1 MSTKKPLLAGD
12 RVRLYL
18 TLVPYL
24 LEHGQVSLA
33 EASAE
38 FGVTPREMRAM
49 VEKLTVIGLPGEAGF
64 WQQPQEMFDINWD
77 LLDQE
82 DVIEITNDV
91 ALRRVPRFT
100 AREAAALLA
109 GLQMVAAV
117 PAVSDSGLVAGLISK
132 LSRGAADA
140 PAEVVIAPTAV
151 DEVREAVSRGVQAG
165 RAISFTYQAPDA
177 QPTTRTVDPVQIL
190 ITNGQWY
197 LQGWCHL
204 RQAMRT
210 FHLDRVSEPQL
221 TDIPITHAGEHV
233 PEAFAEVADD
243 REVTVRVPE
252 RLAPLLGGLLS
263 ADEVETVDGVV
274 TAHLHL
280 ADPRGIK
287 RIAARFGGAL
297 EVLEPSI
304 ARTATREWAS
314 AGLALYYRPSTEHP
328 GRLAESP
335 TDDGN

>member
-1 MSTKKPLLAGD
+1 MSAQPKPLLAAE

-24 LEHGQVSLA
+24 LEHGQVSLDEAA
-33 EASAE
+33 EE
-38 FGVTPREMRAM
+38 FGVTRDEMRAM
-49 VEKLTVIGLPGEAGF
+49 VEKLTVIGLPGDSGY

-77 LLDQE
+77 LLDEE

-140 PAEVVIAPTAV
+140 PADVVVAPSAV
-151 DEVREAVSRGVQAG
+151 DEVREVVARGVQQGVAV
-165 RAISFTYQAPDA
+165 SFTYQAPDA
-177 QPTTRTVDPVQIL
+177 EPTTRTVDPVQIL
-190 ITNGQWY
+190 ITNAQWY

-210 FHLDRVSEPQL
+210 FHLDRVSAPQL
-221 TDIPITHAGEHV
+221 TEIPITHAGDHV
-233 PEAFAEVADD
+233 PEAFSAIQED
-243 REVTVRVPE
+243 REVSVRLPA
-252 RLAPLLGGLLS
+252 RLAPLLGAFLS
-263 ADEVETVDGVV
+263 ADNVETVDDVV
-274 TAHLHL
+274 TARLHL
-280 ADPRGIK
+280 ADPRSIK

-297 EVLEPSI
+297 EVIDPAV
-304 ARTATREWAS
+304 ARSATREWAG
-314 AGLALYYRPSTEHP
+314 AGLALYQSP
-328 GRLAESP
+328 GSA
-335 TDDGN
+335 G

>member
-1 MSTKKPLLAGD
+1 MTAKSKPLLAAD

-18 TLVPYL
+18 TLVPYV
-24 LEHGQVSLA
+24 LEHGQVSLE
-33 EASAE
+33 EAASE
-38 FGVTPREMRAM
+38 FGVTSQEIRGM
-49 VEKLTVIGLPGEAGF
+49 VEKLTVIGLPGEDGY

-77 LLDQE
+77 LLDLE

-140 PAEVVIAPTAV
+140 PADVVVAPSAV
-151 DEVREAVSRGVQAG
+151 DEVREAVARGLHEGV
-165 RAISFTYQAPDA
+165 AIAFTYQAPDA
-177 QPTTRTVDPVQIL
+177 APTTRTVDPMQIL

-210 FHLDRVSEPQL
+210 FHLDRVSAPTL
-221 TDIPITHAGEHV
+221 TEIPITHSGDQV
-233 PEAFAEVADD
+233 PEAFAGLDD
-243 REVTVRVPE
+243 EREVTVRVAE
-252 RLAPLLGGLLS
+252 RLAPLLSGFVPTG
-263 ADEVETVDGVV
+263 ATEAVDGAV
-274 TAHLHL
+274 TTRLHL

-287 RIAARFGGAL
+287 RLAARFGGSM
-297 EVLEPSI
+297 EVLEPGV
-304 ARTATREWAS
+304 ARAATREWAA
-314 AGLALYYRPSTEHP
+314 AGLALYRQPE
-328 GRLAESP
+328 AKV
-335 TDDGN
+335 

>member
-1 MSTKKPLLAGD
+1 MMAQPKPLLAAD

-33 EASAE
+33 EAAEE
-38 FGVTPREMRAM
+38 FGVSPREMRAM
-49 VEKLTVIGLPGEAGF
+49 VEKLTVIGLPGESGF

-140 PAEVVIAPTAV
+140 PADVVVAPGAVDAVREVVA
-151 DEVREAVSRGVQAG
+151 RGVHEG
-165 RAISFTYQAPDA
+165 RAVSFTYQAPDA
-177 QPTTRTVDPVQIL
+177 EPTTRTVDPVQIL
-190 ITNGQWY
+190 ITNAQWY

-210 FHLDRVSEPQL
+210 FHLDRVSDPQL
-221 TDIPITHAGEHV
+221 TDIPITHAGDHV
-233 PEAFAEVADD
+233 PEAFASLDD
-243 REVTVRVPE
+243 EREVTVRLPE
-252 RLAPLLGGLLS
+252 RLAPLLGDFLS
-263 ADEVETVDGVV
+263 AANHETEGGAV

-287 RIAARFGGAL
+287 RLAARFGGRM
-297 EVLEPSI
+297 EVLEPAV
-304 ARTATREWAS
+304 ARAAARDWAAS
-314 AGLALYYRPSTEHP
+314 GLALYRQPD
-328 GRLAESP
+328 
-335 TDDGN
+335 TDD

>member
-1 MSTKKPLLAGD
+1 MSAQPKPLLAAD

-33 EASAE
+33 EAAEE
-38 FGVTPREMRAM
+38 FGVTPREMRGM
-49 VEKLTVIGLPGEAGF
+49 VEKLTVIGLPGEAGY

-117 PAVSDSGLVAGLISK
+117 PAVSDSGLVSGLISK

-140 PAEVVIAPTAV
+140 PAEVVVAPSAV
-151 DEVREAVSRGVQAG
+151 DEVREAVARGLQEGV
-165 RAISFTYQAPDA
+165 AISFTYQAPDA
-177 QPTTRTVDPVQIL
+177 APMTRTVDPVQIL

-197 LQGWCHL
+197 LQGWCHM

-210 FHLDRVSEPQL
+210 FHLDRVSEPTL
-221 TDIPITHAGEHV
+221 TDIGISHGGDTV
-233 PEAFAEVADD
+233 PEAFVGFDD
-243 REVTVRVPE
+243 EREVTVRVPE
-252 RLAPLLGGLLS
+252 RLASLLAGFVPAEGLES
-263 ADEVETVDGVV
+263 VDGAV
-274 TAHLHL
+274 TARLHL

-287 RIAARFGGAL
+287 RLAGRFGGDM
-297 EVLEPSI
+297 EVLDPGIS
-304 ARTATREWAS
+304 RTATREWAA
-314 AGLALYYRPSTEHP
+314 AGLALYREPATE
-328 GRLAESP
+328 
-335 TDDGN
+335 D

>member
-1 MSTKKPLLAGD
+1 MAAQSKPLLAAD

-33 EASAE
+33 EAAAE
-38 FGVTPREMRAM
+38 FDVTPDEMRAM
-49 VEKLTVIGLPGEAGF
+49 VEKLTVIGLPGESGY

-77 LLDQE
+77 LLDEE

-117 PAVSDSGLVAGLISK
+117 PEVSDSGLVAGLISK

-140 PAEVVIAPTAV
+140 PAEVVVAPTAV
-151 DEVREAVSRGVQAG
+151 DEVRRVVSTALREGTAV
-165 RAISFTYQAPDA
+165 SFTYQAPDA
-177 QPTTRTVDPVQIL
+177 SPMTRTVDPVQIL
-190 ITNGQWY
+190 ITNAQWY

-210 FHLDRVSEPQL
+210 FHLDRVSEPRL
-221 TDIPITHAGEHV
+221 TDIPSTHGADSV
-233 PEAFAEVADD
+233 PEPFAGTADEGEVA
-243 REVTVRVPE
+243 VQLPE
-252 RLAPLLGGLLS
+252 RLVHLLRTFFTAEAPQ
-263 ADEVETVDGVV
+263 VRDGMA
-274 TAHLHL
+274 TARLHL
-280 ADPRGIK
+280 ADVRGVK
-287 RIAARFGGAL
+287 RLAARFGGVL
-297 EVLEPSI
+297 EVREPAV
-304 ARTATREWAS
+304 ARAATREWAA
-314 AGLALYYRPSTEHP
+314 AGLDLYARPN
-328 GRLAESP
+328 
-335 TDDGN
+335 TDPNG

>member
-1 MSTKKPLLAGD
+1 MSAKSRPLLAAE

-33 EASAE
+33 EAAEE
-38 FGVTPREMRAM
+38 FGVTTREMRAM
-49 VEKLTVIGLPGEAGF
+49 VEKLTVIGLPGDSGY

-82 DVIEITNDV
+82 DVIEITNEV

-117 PAVSDSGLVAGLISK
+117 PAVSDSGLVSGLISK

-140 PAEVVIAPTAV
+140 PAEVVVAPGAV
-151 DEVREAVSRGVQAG
+151 DGVRQVVSRGLQEGV
-165 RAISFTYQAPDA
+165 AISFTYQAPDA
-177 QPTTRTVDPVQIL
+177 APTTRTVDPAQIL

-210 FHLDRVSEPQL
+210 FHLDRVSDPTL
-221 TDIPITHAGEHV
+221 TDIPIAHAAETV
-233 PEAFAEVADD
+233 PEAFSASDDEGEVS
-243 REVTVRVPE
+243 VRLPE
-252 RLAPLLGGLLS
+252 RLAPLLGGLVS
-263 ADEVETVDGVV
+263 ADGVESTGGVV
-274 TAHLHL
+274 TARLHL

-287 RIAARFGGAL
+287 RIAARFGGAV
-297 EVLEPSI
+297 EVLDPGI
-304 ARTATREWAS
+304 ARTATREWAA
-314 AGLALYYRPSTEHP
+314 AGLALYHRP
-328 GRLAESP
+328 
-335 TDDGN
+335 DDAVAG

>member
-1 MSTKKPLLAGD
+1 MAQPKPLLAAD

-24 LEHGQVSLA
+24 VEHGQVSLA
-33 EASAE
+33 EAAEE
-38 FGVTPREMRAM
+38 FGVSTREMRAM
-49 VEKLTVIGLPGEAGF
+49 VEKLTVIGLPGESGY

-132 LSRGAADA
+132 LSRGAADS
-140 PAEVVIAPTAV
+140 PADVVIAPGAV
-151 DEVREAVSRGVQAG
+151 DAVREVVARGVHEG
-165 RAISFTYQAPDA
+165 RAVSFTYKAPDA
-177 QPTTRTVDPVQIL
+177 EPTTRTVDPVQIL
-190 ITNGQWY
+190 ITNAQWY

-210 FHLDRVSEPQL
+210 FHLDRVSNPQL
-221 TDIPITHAGEHV
+221 TDIPITHGGEQV
-233 PEAFAEVADD
+233 PEAFASLEDE
-243 REVTVRVPE
+243 REVIVRLPQ
-252 RLAPLLGGLLS
+252 RLAPLLGDFLTP
-263 ADEVETVDGVV
+263 ANHEVVGDTV
-274 TAHLHL
+274 TARLHL
-280 ADPRGIK
+280 ADARGIK
-287 RIAARFGGAL
+287 RLAARFGGGM
-297 EVLEPSI
+297 EVVEPAI
-304 ARTATREWAS
+304 ARTAARDWAA
-314 AGLALYYRPSTEHP
+314 AGLALYHHP
-328 GRLAESP
+328 DAQ
-335 TDDGN
+335 D

>member
-1 MSTKKPLLAGD
+1 MTAKSKPLLAAD

-18 TLVPYL
+18 TLVPYV
-24 LEHGQVSLA
+24 LEHGQVSLE
-33 EASAE
+33 EAASE
-38 FGVTPREMRAM
+38 FGVTSQEMRGM
-49 VEKLTVIGLPGEAGF
+49 VEKLTVIGLPGEDGY

-77 LLDQE
+77 LLDLE

-140 PAEVVIAPTAV
+140 PADVVVAPSAV
-151 DEVREAVSRGVQAG
+151 DEVREAVARGLHEGV
-165 RAISFTYQAPDA
+165 AIAFTYQAPDA
-177 QPTTRTVDPVQIL
+177 APTTRTVDPMQIL

-210 FHLDRVSEPQL
+210 FHLDRVSAPTL
-221 TDIPITHAGEHV
+221 TEIPITHSGDQV
-233 PEAFAEVADD
+233 PEAFAGLDD
-243 REVTVRVPE
+243 EREVTVRVAE
-252 RLAPLLGGLLS
+252 RLAPLLSGFVPTG
-263 ADEVETVDGVV
+263 ATEAVNGAV
-274 TAHLHL
+274 TTRLHL

-287 RIAARFGGAL
+287 RLAARFGGSM
-297 EVLEPSI
+297 EVLEPGV
-304 ARTATREWAS
+304 ARAATREWAA
-314 AGLALYYRPSTEHP
+314 AGLALYRQPE
-328 GRLAESP
+328 AKV
-335 TDDGN
+335 

>member
-1 MSTKKPLLAGD
+1 MNAQPKPLLAGD

-24 LEHGQVSLA
+24 LEHGQVSLSEAA
-33 EASAE
+33 EE
-38 FGVTPREMRAM
+38 FGVSPREMRAM
-49 VEKLTVIGLPGEAGF
+49 VEKLTVIGLPGESGF

-140 PAEVVIAPTAV
+140 PADVVVAPGAV
-151 DEVREAVSRGVQAG
+151 DVVREVVSRGVQEG
-165 RAISFTYQAPDA
+165 RAVSFTYQAPDA
-177 QPTTRTVDPVQIL
+177 EPTTRTVDPVQIL
-190 ITNGQWY
+190 ITNAQWY

-210 FHLDRVSEPQL
+210 FHLDRVSDPQL
-221 TDIPITHAGEHV
+221 TDIPITHAGDHV
-233 PEAFAEVADD
+233 PEAFASLDD
-243 REVTVRVPE
+243 EREVTVRLPE
-252 RLAPLLGGLLS
+252 RLAPLLGDFLTAGNH
-263 ADEVETVDGVV
+263 ETASGAL

-287 RIAARFGGAL
+287 RLAARFGGHL
-297 EVLEPSI
+297 EVLDPVI
-304 ARTATREWAS
+304 ARSAAREWAAS
-314 AGLALYYRPSTEHP
+314 GLALYRQPDT
-328 GRLAESP
+328 G
-335 TDDGN
+335 D

>member
-1 MSTKKPLLAGD
+1 MMAQPKPLLAAD

-24 LEHGQVSLA
+24 LEHGEVSLT
-33 EASAE
+33 EAADE
-38 FGVTPREMRAM
+38 FGVSPREMRGM
-49 VEKLTVIGLPGEAGF
+49 VEKLTVIGLPGESGY

-77 LLDQE
+77 LLDQ
-82 DVIEITNDV
+82 DDIIEITNDV

-140 PAEVVIAPTAV
+140 PADVVVAPSAV
-151 DEVREAVSRGVQAG
+151 DEVRDAVARGLRSG
-165 RAISFTYQAPDA
+165 RAISFTYQAPDTE
-177 QPTTRTVDPVQIL
+177 PTTRTVDPMQIL
-190 ITNGQWY
+190 ITNAQWY

-210 FHLDRVSEPQL
+210 FHLDRVSDPHL
-221 TDIPITHAGEHV
+221 TDIPITHAGDHV
-233 PEAFAEVADD
+233 PEPFSGLEDERQVEV
-243 REVTVRVPE
+243 RLPE
-252 RLAPLLGGLLS
+252 RLAPLLGGFLPTAELDS
-263 ADEVETVDGVV
+263 VGGMV

-287 RIAARFGGAL
+287 RLAARFGGGM
-297 EVLEPSI
+297 EVLGPTI
-304 ARTATREWAS
+304 ARSATREWAA
-314 AGLALYYRPSTEHP
+314 AGLALYRRPV
-328 GRLAESP
+328 AE
-335 TDDGN
+335 D

>member
-1 MSTKKPLLAGD
+1 MNAQPKPLLAGD

-33 EASAE
+33 EAAEE
-38 FGVTPREMRAM
+38 FGVSPREMRAM
-49 VEKLTVIGLPGEAGF
+49 VEKLTVIGLPGESGF

-140 PAEVVIAPTAV
+140 PADVVVAPGAV
-151 DEVREAVSRGVQAG
+151 DAVREVVSRGVQEG
-165 RAISFTYQAPDA
+165 RAVSFTYQSPDA
-177 QPTTRTVDPVQIL
+177 EPTTRTVDPVQIL
-190 ITNGQWY
+190 ITNAQWY

-210 FHLDRVSEPQL
+210 FHLDRVSDPQL
-221 TDIPITHAGEHV
+221 TDIPITHAGDHV
-233 PEAFAEVADD
+233 PEAFASLEDE
-243 REVTVRVPE
+243 REVTVRLPE
-252 RLAPLLGGLLS
+252 RLAPLLGDFLTAGNH
-263 ADEVETVDGVV
+263 ETESGAL

-280 ADPRGIK
+280 ADPRSIK
-287 RIAARFGGAL
+287 RLAARFGGHL
-297 EVLEPSI
+297 EVLDPVI
-304 ARTATREWAS
+304 ARSAAREWAAS
-314 AGLALYYRPSTEHP
+314 GLALYRQPD
-328 GRLAESP
+328 
-335 TDDGN
+335 TDD

>member
-1 MSTKKPLLAGD
+1 MAGHKPLLAAD
-12 RVRLYL
+12 RVRVYL

-24 LEHGQVSLA
+24 LEHGQVSLT
-33 EASAE
+33 EAADD

-140 PAEVVIAPTAV
+140 PADVVVAPSAV
-151 DEVREAVSRGVQAG
+151 DEVRSVVSRALQEGVAV
-165 RAISFTYQAPDA
+165 SFTYQAPDA
-177 QPTTRTVDPVQIL
+177 APTTRTVDPVQIL

-197 LQGWCHL
+197 LQGWCHM
-204 RQAMRT
+204 REAMRT
-210 FHLDRVSEPQL
+210 FHLDRVSEPWL
-221 TDIPITHAGEHV
+221 TDIPSTHGGDHV
-233 PEAFAEVADD
+233 PEPFAGLDEE
-243 REVTVRVPE
+243 REVTVRLPE
-252 RLAPLLGGLLS
+252 RLAPLLGSFLS
-263 ADEVETVDGVV
+263 AEGVEAVDGSV
-274 TAHLHL
+274 TARLHL

-287 RIAARFGGAL
+287 RLATRFGGAM
-297 EVLEPSI
+297 EVLDPGI
-304 ARTATREWAS
+304 ARSATREWAA
-314 AGLALYYRPSTEHP
+314 AGLALYHRPDPEV
-328 GRLAESP
+328 
-335 TDDGN
+335 

>member
-1 MSTKKPLLAGD
+1 MSAQPKPLLAAD

-24 LEHGQVSLA
+24 LEHGQVSLD
-33 EASAE
+33 EAAAE
-38 FGVTPREMRAM
+38 FGVSREEMRSM
-49 VEKLTVIGLPGEAGF
+49 VEKLTVIGLPGDSGY

-77 LLDQE
+77 LLDDE

-117 PAVSDSGLVAGLISK
+117 PAVSDTGLVHGLIAK

-140 PAEVVIAPTAV
+140 PAEVVVAPSAI
-151 DEVREAVSRGVQAG
+151 DEVRTVVARGVQDGVAV
-165 RAISFTYQAPDA
+165 SFTYKAPDA
-177 QPTTRTVDPVQIL
+177 EPTTRTVDPVQIL

-210 FHLDRVSEPQL
+210 FHLDRVSDPQL
-221 TDIPITHAGEHV
+221 TEISITHRGEHV
-233 PEAFAEVADD
+233 PEAFSAAADD
-243 REVTVRVPE
+243 GEVTVRLPE
-252 RLAPLLGGLLS
+252 RLAPLLSAFFS
-263 ADEVETVDGVV
+263 ADGVEALNGTV
-274 TAHLHL
+274 TAQLHL
-280 ADPRGIK
+280 ADPRSIK
-287 RIAARFGGAL
+287 RLAARFGGAL
-297 EVLEPSI
+297 EVVEPGI
-304 ARTATREWAS
+304 ARTATREWAA
-314 AGLALYYRPSTEHP
+314 AGLALYHQPD
-328 GRLAESP
+328 G
-335 TDDGN
+335 TDAG